1 MFEDE
6 MSVFIPDD
14 SKSQEIAHEV
24 EKESKNKE
32 EIKEEEEVV
41 ETGVDQSVMLLI
53 DYNDIIVPR
62 RQTFRMLFDE
72 AGDDPVKKEEV
83 L

>member
-1 MFEDE
+1 MFDDE
-6 MSVFIPDD
+6 MQVFVPDD

-53 DYNDIIVPR
+53 DYNDIIVP
-62 RQTFRMLFDE
+62 
-72 AGDDPVKKEEV
+72 
-83 L
+83 